1 MIVYCNSDFIYY
13 VEFKR
18 IKFLID
24 NNIYVFLGNLKNNC
38 IEYNDVNIN
47 FKLLNKF
54 KLNFWD
60 ENSNKMVSHIKFLV
74 KYSSILSKLIN
85 EEEFNDVEFK
95 EFDARLIFGSTFEYG
110 SYYIRFNNK
119 NFLNM
124 QSLKL
129 KSDTILINVE
139 KELMD
144 LLNKEGDLI
153 DSTNL

>member
-1 MIVYCNSDFIYY
+1 MIVYFNRDFIYY

-24 NNIYVFLGNLKNNC
+24 NNMYVFLGNLKNNC
-38 IEYNDVNIN
+38 IEYNNAHIN

-60 ENSNKMVSHIKFLV
+60 ENSNKMVLHIKFLV

-95 EFDARLIFGSTFEYG
+95 EFDMRLIYESTFEYG
-110 SYYIRFNNK
+110 SYYIEFNNK
-119 NFLNM
+119 NFLNT
-124 QSLKL
+124 QTLRF
-129 KSDTILINVE
+129 KSDTILIEVE
-139 KELMD
+139 KELID
-144 LLNKEGDLI
+144 LLNKEVI
-153 DSTNL
+153 

>member
-1 MIVYCNSDFIYY
+1 MIVYCNRNYIYY
-13 VEFKR
+13 IEFKR

-24 NNIYVFLGNLKNNC
+24 NNMYVFLGNLKNNC
-38 IEYNDVNIN
+38 IKYDSAHIN

-95 EFDARLIFGSTFEYG
+95 EFDMRLIYESTFEYG
-110 SYYIRFNNK
+110 SYYIEFNNK
-119 NFLNM
+119 NFLNT
-124 QSLKL
+124 QTLRF
-129 KSDTILINVE
+129 KSDTILIEVE
-139 KELMD
+139 KELID
-144 LLNKEGDLI
+144 LLNKEVI
-153 DSTNL
+153 

>member
-1 MIVYCNSDFIYY
+1 MIVYFNRDFIYY

-24 NNIYVFLGNLKNNC
+24 NNMYVFLGNLKNNC
-38 IEYNDVNIN
+38 IEYSDSHIN

-60 ENSNKMVSHIKFLV
+60 EDSSKMVPHIKFLV

-95 EFDARLIFGSTFEYG
+95 EFDMKLIYESVFEYG
-110 SYYIRFNNK
+110 SYYIEFNNK
-119 NFLNM
+119 NFLNT
-124 QSLKL
+124 QTLEF
-129 KSDTILINVE
+129 KSDTILIEVE
-139 KELMD
+139 KELID
-144 LLNKEGDLI
+144 LLNKEVI
-153 DSTNL
+153 

>member
-1 MIVYCNSDFIYY
+1 MIVYCGRDFIYY
-13 VEFKR
+13 IEFKR

-38 IEYNDVNIN
+38 IEYNNAHIN

-60 ENSNKMVSHIKFLV
+60 ENSNKMISHIKFLV

-95 EFDARLIFGSTFEYG
+95 EFDMKLIYESIFEYG
-110 SYYIRFNNK
+110 SYYIEFNNK
-119 NFLNM
+119 NFLNA
-124 QSLKL
+124 QTLKF
-129 KSDTILINVE
+129 KSDAILINVE
-139 KELMD
+139 KELID
-144 LLNKEGDLI
+144 LLNKEVI
-153 DSTNL
+153 

>member
-1 MIVYCNSDFIYY
+1 MIVYCRRGFIYY

-18 IKFLID
+18 IKLLID

-38 IEYNDVNIN
+38 IKYNDAHIN

-74 KYSSILSKLIN
+74 KYSSFLSKLIN
-85 EEEFNDVEFK
+85 EEEFNDVKFK
-95 EFDARLIFGSTFEYG
+95 EFDVRLIYGNTFEYG
-110 SYYIRFNNK
+110 SYYIKFNNK

-124 QSLKL
+124 QSLRL

-139 KELMD
+139 KELID
-144 LLNKEGDLI
+144 LLNKEVI
-153 DSTNL
+153 

>member
-1 MIVYCNSDFIYY
+1 MIVYFNRDFIYY

-24 NNIYVFLGNLKNNC
+24 NNMYVFLGNLKNNC
-38 IEYNDVNIN
+38 IEYNNAHIN

-60 ENSNKMVSHIKFLV
+60 ENSNKMISHIKFLV

-95 EFDARLIFGSTFEYG
+95 EFDMRLIYESTLGYG
-110 SYYIRFNNK
+110 SYYIEFNNK
-119 NFLNM
+119 NFLNT
-124 QSLKL
+124 QTLEF
-129 KSDTILINVE
+129 KSDTILIEVE
-139 KELMD
+139 KELID
-144 LLNKEGDLI
+144 LLNKEVI
-153 DSTNL
+153 

>member
-1 MIVYCNSDFIYY
+1 MIVHCGRDFIYY

-38 IEYNDVNIN
+38 IEYNNAHIN

-60 ENSNKMVSHIKFLV
+60 ENSNKMISHIKFLV

-95 EFDARLIFGSTFEYG
+95 EFDMRLIYESTFEYG
-110 SYYIRFNNK
+110 SYYIEFNNK

-124 QSLKL
+124 QSLRF

-139 KELMD
+139 KELID
-144 LLNKEGDLI
+144 LLNKEVI
-153 DSTNL
+153 

>member
-1 MIVYCNSDFIYY
+1 MIVYCSKDFIYY

-24 NNIYVFLGNLKNNC
+24 NNMYVFLGNLKDNC
-38 IEYNDVNIN
+38 IEYNNAFIN

-74 KYSSILSKLIN
+74 KYSSFLSKLIN

-95 EFDARLIFGSTFEYG
+95 GFDARLIFGSTFEYG

-129 KSDTILINVE
+129 KRETILINVE
-139 KELMD
+139 KEIMD

>member
-1 MIVYCNSDFIYY
+1 MIVHCGRDFVYY
-13 VEFKR
+13 IEFKR

-38 IEYNDVNIN
+38 IEYNNAHIN

-60 ENSNKMVSHIKFLV
+60 ENSNKMVLHIKFLV

-95 EFDARLIFGSTFEYG
+95 EFNMRLIYESTFEYG
-110 SYYIRFNNK
+110 SYYIEFNNK
-119 NFLNM
+119 NFLNV
-124 QSLKL
+124 QTLKF
-129 KSDTILINVE
+129 KSDAILINVE
-139 KELMD
+139 KELID
-144 LLNKEGDLI
+144 LLNKEVI
-153 DSTNL
+153 

>member
-1 MIVYCNSDFIYY
+1 MIVYCGRDLIYY

-38 IEYNDVNIN
+38 IEYSDSHIN

-60 ENSNKMVSHIKFLV
+60 EDSSKMVPHIKFLV
-74 KYSSILSKLIN
+74 KYSPVLSKLIN
-85 EEEFNDVEFK
+85 EEEFENVEFK
-95 EFDARLIFGSTFEYG
+95 EFDMRLIYESTLGYG
-110 SYYIRFNNK
+110 SYYIKFNNK
-119 NFLNM
+119 NFLHI
-124 QSLKL
+124 QSLRF

-139 KELMD
+139 KELID
-144 LLNKEGDLI
+144 LLNKEVI
-153 DSTNL
+153 